1 MAQLRIEEVIRRPL
15 ITEKNTWLMEKD
27 QYTFEVHPD
36 ANKLQIRAAV
46 EETFSV
52 TVKASPPE
60 QRRATVIPR
69 RGLPAVVRETRV
81 RIRWKAGQEPTTAGL
96 SRCGRCARTSGYR

>member
-1 MAQLRIEEVIRRPL
+1 MAELRLEQVIRRPL

-36 ANKLQIRAAV
+36 ANKLQIREAV

-52 TVKASPPE
+52 KVKAVNTLNVKPKKKS
-60 QRRATVIPR
+60 RYVR
-69 RGLPAVVRETRV
+69 RGAG
-81 RIRWKAGQEPTTAGL
+81 RIRGATASWKKAIVTLQPGEHIDLFQQM
-96 SRCGRCARTSGYR
+96 

>member
-1 MAQLRIEEVIRRPL
+1 MAELRIEEVIRRPL

-36 ANKLQIRAAV
+36 ANKLQIRSAV

-52 TVKASPPE
+52 TVKAVNTLNVKPKKKS
-60 QRRATVIPR
+60 RYVR
-69 RGLPAVVRETRV
+69 RGGGRINGATRG
-81 RIRWKAGQEPTTAGL
+81 WKKAIVTLQPGQHIDLFEQI
-96 SRCGRCARTSGYR
+96 